1 MIIIDLVAIYII
13 VTDIIDRNWYSILHY
28 NFKISVRIFFF
39 FLRQLLITDH
49 TRVPAQVNRIL
60 FFNLGDPY
68 VLMGAVWLNTTV
80 LPMGVLGPV
89 CSSLDFLVLSGALAP
104 PGVGWFPGGPLGVVL
119 SARPAYCWRANT
131 LMVEPTLFSL
141 HWYADPSIFII
152 LHQCVWLFSSF
163 SFWMENVE
171 NQQ

>member
-1 MIIIDLVAIYII
+1 MIFYFALQLQDLGQ
-13 VTDIIDRNWYSILHY
+13 D
-28 NFKISVRIFFF
+28 FFFF

-80 LPMGVLGPV
+80 LPMGALGPV

-104 PGVGWFPGGPLGVVL
+104 PGVG
-119 SARPAYCWRANT
+119 
-131 LMVEPTLFSL
+131 
-141 HWYADPSIFII
+141 
-152 LHQCVWLFSSF
+152 
-163 SFWMENVE
+163 
-171 NQQ
+171 